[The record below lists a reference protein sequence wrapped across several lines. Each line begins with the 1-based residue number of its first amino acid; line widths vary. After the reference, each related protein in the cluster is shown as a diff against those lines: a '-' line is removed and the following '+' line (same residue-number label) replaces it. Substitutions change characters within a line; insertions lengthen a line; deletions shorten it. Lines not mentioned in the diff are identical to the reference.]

1 MVEYIIIT
9 FPSLKVMYCKTT
21 WLIQRKFSLSFM
33 WLLCLLWKT
42 VGHFGYVGQLETNQ
56 TSGCVTQQKEWWE
69 YSDWRYPVNS
79 VDSYQAGL
87 LDIKFP
93 AALFRPATK
102 QWRRSKGLLE
112 LKRMLMGTMDNSRS
126 STILLDQRSLKCK
139 IPGDYWLGGG
149 QLKSC
154 NENGL
159 L

>member
-69 YSDWRYPVNS
+69 YSDWSYPVNS
-79 VDSYQAGL
+79 VDSYQAGF

-112 LKRMLMGTMDNSRS
+112 EDADGNNGQQQKQHYPLRS
-126 STILLDQRSLKCK
+126 EVFKMQNTWWLLTRWWAVEELQ
-139 IPGDYWLGGG
+139 
-149 QLKSC
+149 
-154 NENGL
+154 
-159 L
+159 